1 MDNDDDEYRSRT
13 MFLTTEGYSNY
24 VRKRVKKG
32 MRIRCCESV
41 ENIDVFE
48 GQTGI
53 VVAIT
58 REKEFKIKVIFN
70 IFSVTYKIPNS
81 QC

>member
-24 VRKRVKKG
+24 VRKRVEKR
-32 MRIRCCESV
+32 MRVRCCESV

-53 VVAIT
+53 VVAIN

>member
-1 MDNDDDEYRSRT
+1 

-24 VRKRVKKG
+24 VRKRVEKR
-32 MRIRCCESV
+32 MRVRCCESV

-53 VVAIT
+53 VVAIN
-58 REKEFKIKVIFN
+58 REKESKSRLFSIFIASHIKYQICNFN
-70 IFSVTYKIPNS
+70 
-81 QC
+81 